1 MEAPKAERYRP
12 EPHEIQERLDAD
24 MRRRDHAEVLP
35 GRPAHAERLHKL
47 YGHGLPFEK
56 CWLNDCWNP
65 SAENLAN
72 ARRFARA
79 YTRQEENDGS

>member
-1 MEAPKAERYRP
+1 METPKAPRFVL

-24 MRRRDHAEVLP
+24 MRRRDHAESLP
-35 GRPAHAERLHKL
+35 GRPAHAESLHGL
-47 YGHGLPFEK
+47 YGHTLPFAE
-56 CWLNDCWNP
+56 CWINACWDA

-79 YTRQEENDGS
+79 YTKEEQDGI